1 MAKIRLRVLKELPQ
15 QQGVAVA
22 LPHEQVGLYGATLT
36 GTGTANITGLALGDF
51 MEIFVTGT
59 ANLLY
64 KHGTGIANLANSD
77 GFIIGGQSQVSGVY
91 SGSQTTISF
100 KLD

>member
-1 MAKIRLRVLKELPQ
+1 MAKIRVRVLKELPQ

-22 LPHEQVGLYGATLT
+22 LPAEQLGLYGVALT
-36 GTGTANITGLALGDF
+36 GTGTANITGLAAGDY
-51 MEIFVTGT
+51 MEVFVTGT

-64 KHGTGIANLANSD
+64 KHGTGITALANSD
-77 GFIIGGQSQVSGVY
+77 GFIIGGQSQVAGSY
-91 SGSQTTISF
+91 SGQTTISF